1 MKEVYDVET
10 MINVFTY
17 CGKDTKTLQESEFII
32 HRDRNDIDKLYD
44 HLELLTGQI
53 GFNNL
58 SFDGQVIQF
67 ILNSKTQFAW
77 MHVDEIID
85 EIYSF
90 AQKCIQT
97 SNSGGWSEF
106 AEWTLKIPQL
116 DLFKIWHFDNK
127 AKMTSLKW
135 IEYMIDMHSIEE
147 MPIHHSVPVSL
158 EEVVNKIIPYNRHDV
173 NATFEFYKITKGDT
187 ELSLYKGVNK
197 IELRKNISAEFGFNA
212 MNFNDVKIG
221 DMINKLSYCKLTG
234 LHKKEIPSSTYV
246 DRNLYFKDC
255 FPEYM
260 NFKTEKFQN
269 FIHILGNTKVDFDKK
284 QEFSIEHNGTT
295 YIIAKGG
302 IHSKDK
308 GRCIIPTDKKNLR
321 DADIGLMWSN

>member
-1 MKEVYDVET
+1 MKEVYDIET

-17 CGKDTKTLQESEFII
+17 CGKDIKTLQESEFII
-32 HRDRNDIDKLYD
+32 HQDQNDIHQLYN

-53 GFNNL
+53 GYNNL

-67 ILNSKTQFAW
+67 LLVNKKRFLRMNVKS
-77 MHVDEIID
+77 VID

-97 SNSGGWSEF
+97 ANSGLWSEF
-106 AEWTLKIPQL
+106 AEWKLNIPQL

-135 IEYMIDMHSIEE
+135 IEYMIDMKSIEE
-147 MPIHHSVPVSL
+147 MPIHHSVPVTL
-158 EEVVNKIIPYNRHDV
+158 KEVKEMIIPYNRHDV

-187 ELSLYKGVNK
+187 DLPLYKGVNR
-197 IELRKNISAEFGFNA
+197 IELRKNITQEFGFNC
-212 MNFNDVKIG
+212 MNYNDVKIG
-221 DMINKLSYCKLTG
+221 DMINKLSYCNLTG
-234 LHKKEIPSSTYV
+234 LDKKEIPKPFSV
-246 DRNLYFKDC
+246 DKNLYFKDC

-260 NFKTEKFQN
+260 QFKTEKFKN
-269 FIHILGNTKVDFDKK
+269 FAKILGESKVDFDKK
-284 QEFSIEHNGTT
+284 QEFSIEHNGTV

-308 GRCIIPTDKKNLR
+308 GRIIKPTDQEYLR